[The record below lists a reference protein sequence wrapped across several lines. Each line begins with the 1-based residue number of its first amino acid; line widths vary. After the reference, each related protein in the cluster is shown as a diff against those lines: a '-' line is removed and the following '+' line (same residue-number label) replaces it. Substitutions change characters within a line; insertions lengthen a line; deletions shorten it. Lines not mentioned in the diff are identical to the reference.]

1 MPCTQTTT
9 WAGHIP
15 FSVLQLLRPPCCL
28 FFIFSLGLHVLL
40 ILWARPPFFLRPKP
54 SSFYPHGLGFLRIHG
69 LGSLSYF
76 GSQHMAK
83 LNCCSHIAFIS
94 LFVHYFILHFI
105 DFFYRTFVFSYFW
118 ERSKLFF
125 LVKKKKNQN
134 LLFKIFY
141 CLKLWNLICYNK
153 FLFFLISISLQQGLI
168 SKLCT

>member
-105 DFFYRTFVFSYFW
+105 DFFFIELLFFLTFGKEANF
-118 ERSKLFF
+118 FF
-125 LVKKKKNQN
+125 LVKKKKS
-134 LLFKIFY
+134 
-141 CLKLWNLICYNK
+141 K
-153 FLFFLISISLQQGLI
+153 FTI
-168 SKLCT
+168 